1 MRNFSN
7 RILFILTIHAY
18 FSNAFYI
25 NNEQSTYFDDI
36 VNAML
41 YLGGQILLAKN
52 QMARDEFNIK
62 FI

>member
-7 RILFILTIHAY
+7 RILFILALRACL
-18 FSNAFYI
+18 SNAFYI